1 MTEIMP
7 RRKFALK
14 EDAINPYAIPLEEI
28 CLVAP
33 GIWERD
39 EVGPFLERLRSE
51 APVHWWEAEDG
62 FGFWSL
68 TRYEDIKAV
77 DINHEVFSSEPIIT
91 VLDPQEDFPL
101 PMFIAMDPPKHDD
114 QRKVVGPTVGPSNL
128 ARLESTIRERVCN
141 ILDSLP
147 LLEEFNWVEKVSI
160 ELTTQMLATLFDFPF
175 EDRSKLT
182 RWSDVATSNDDN
194 GIFISE
200 EEKRAELMECLQ
212 YFTMLWQER
221 KKTKGGYDFISMLAH
236 GEATQ
241 NMDPTEFLGNLI
253 LLIVGG
259 NDTTRNSIS
268 GGVYALNKFPEE
280 YEKLRS
286 NPRLIPNMVSEIIRW
301 QTPLS
306 YMRRTVLQET
316 EIRGQKIQKG
326 DRVLMWYASGNR
338 DEAVFEDAD
347 RLIIDRKNARQ
358 HLAFGFGIH
367 RCMGNRLAEMQLRVL
382 WEEIQNR
389 FHFIEVLEEP
399 ERVRNSFVRGY
410 SKLQVKVHGL

>member
-1 MTEIMP
+1 MTEITP
-7 RRKFALK
+7 RRKFTSK
-14 EDAINPYAIPLEEI
+14 EEAINPYSIPLEEI

-39 EVGPFLERLRSE
+39 EVGPFLKRLRSE

-101 PMFIAMDPPKHDD
+101 PMFIAMDPPKHDE

-128 ARLESTIRERVCN
+128 ARLESTIRQRVCN

-147 LLEEFNWVEKVSI
+147 LDKELNWVEKVSI

-182 RWSDVATSNDDN
+182 RWSDVATSNEDN

-200 EEKRAELMECLQ
+200 EEKRAELSECLQ
-212 YFTMLWQER
+212 YFTALWQER
-221 KKTKGGYDFISMLAH
+221 KKTSGGFDFISMLTR
-236 GEATQ
+236 GEATK

-280 YEKLRS
+280 YSKLRS
-286 NPRLIPNMVSEIIRW
+286 NPQLIPNMVAEIIRW

-306 YMRRTVLQET
+306 YMRRTVLRDT
-316 EIRGQKIQKG
+316 EIRGQKIRKG
-326 DRVLMWYASGNR
+326 ERVLMWYASGNR
-338 DEAVFEDAD
+338 DEAIFEDAD
-347 RLIIDRKNARQ
+347 KLIIDRKNARQ

-382 WEEIQNR
+382 WEEIHKR
-389 FHFIEVLEEP
+389 FYFIEVLAEP

-410 SKLQVKVHGL
+410 LTLPVKLHGL